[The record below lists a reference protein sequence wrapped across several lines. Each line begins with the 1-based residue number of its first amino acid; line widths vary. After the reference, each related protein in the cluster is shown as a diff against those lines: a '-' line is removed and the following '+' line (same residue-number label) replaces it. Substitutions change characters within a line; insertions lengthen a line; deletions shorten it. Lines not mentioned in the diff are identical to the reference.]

1 MAVSSETIVFEH
13 KGIGAVLN
21 QYRLAVPLNQR
32 EYAWEDEHVT
42 DLFQD
47 FGNAV
52 AKKVSYFLGTMT
64 DAWQGL
70 TRSIRRPTT
79 PSYYHDFVS
88 CRSRLFLHKRRQ
100 SAREFN

>member
-52 AKKVSYFLGTMT
+52 AKKVSYFLGTIVLSKCGKDLPKCQT
-64 DAWQGL
+64 ANN
-70 TRSIRRPTT
+70 
-79 PSYYHDFVS
+79 
-88 CRSRLFLHKRRQ
+88 
-100 SAREFN
+100 A